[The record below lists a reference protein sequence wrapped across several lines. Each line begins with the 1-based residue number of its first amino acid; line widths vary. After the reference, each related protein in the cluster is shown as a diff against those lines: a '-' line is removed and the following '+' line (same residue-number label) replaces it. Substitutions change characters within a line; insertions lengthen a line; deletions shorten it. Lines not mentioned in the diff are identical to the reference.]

1 MHTFNCNYSAPFVS
15 SRKSHLA
22 TVKKIS
28 KREEK
33 DKMVLCTL
41 QCFCWKGKEWE
52 KNVFYDTLTIPLYS
66 RLSTNKG
73 LDRSG

>member
-1 MHTFNCNYSAPFVS
+1 MHTFNCNYSAPFVY

-52 KNVFYDTLTIPLYS
+52 KMCFMILLQSHYIAAYQQI
-66 RLSTNKG
+66 RG
-73 LDRSG
+73 